1 MHEFLYLNIIEDSH
15 VQGIKWYQAEQDST
29 CLQGADGVLE
39 RWEMLT
45 WKKMA
50 QGALEIQRKGITER
64 RIMESFVEEEKLE
77 LSIEKLD
84 FAQEKR
90 EWGRKG
96 TYQSEQSSV
105 QRRGRERK

>member
-1 MHEFLYLNIIEDSH
+1 M
-15 VQGIKWYQAEQDST
+15 
-29 CLQGADGVLE
+29 
-39 RWEMLT
+39 
-45 WKKMA
+45 KKKKA

-90 EWGRKG
+90 E
-96 TYQSEQSSV
+96 
-105 QRRGRERK
+105 